1 MDNEENEREV
11 IINPNEI
18 SNGDFKKH
26 TCSFMFSTLKQFN
39 LLSEINAKLDLAIAS
54 NAATDAR
61 VTDLEESVT
70 KIRFD
75 LDSALETKDT
85 EIASLER
92 KVRESD
98 AKMEQL
104 STTIETMKISQKVQT
119 DDLNKLC
126 RKLSEETLS
135 LERYTR
141 SFNIRMFNLQETP
154 GEKAHDVIS
163 KLEQAIHEVTG
174 VAINVEYG
182 HRTGPKRRDGKP
194 RAVICRIA
202 SRQQRAVIMAKR
214 EEFFKKQLPIY
225 DDLPAADLVE
235 KKKYADIMKEK
246 WSAKKK
252 VRFVRGHWEVDD
264 VVYKGED

>member
-1 MDNEENEREV
+1 MENEENEREV

-39 LLSEINAKLDLAIAS
+39 LLSEINAKLDLAIAA

-75 LDSALETKDT
+75 VDEALETKDN

-92 KVRESD
+92 KVLESD

-119 DDLNKLC
+119 DALNKLC
-126 RKLSEETLS
+126 RKLSEETLT

-141 SFNIRMFNLQETP
+141 SFNFRMFNMQE
-154 GEKAHDVIS
+154 GNDEKTSEVIA
-163 KLEQAIHEVTG
+163 KVNLAIQEVTG
-174 VAINVEYG
+174 FPIKVEYG
-182 HRTGPKRRDGKP
+182 HRTGSKRRDGKP
-194 RAVICRIA
+194 RAIICRVA
-202 SRQQRAVIMAKR
+202 SRQDRAVLMSKR
-214 EEFFKKQLPIY
+214 GDFFKKNLPIY
-225 DDLPAADLVE
+225 DDIPAADLVE
-235 KKKYADIMKEK
+235 KLKY
-246 WSAKKK
+246 S
-252 VRFVRGHWEVDD
+252 RL
-264 VVYKGED
+264 